1 MLKCTTK
8 ISKIK
13 FITISMFLDM
23 LHNDSVMKE
32 MRILVVQF
40 FLSGAKPAGEVIYGL
55 YIYIYIDIYKKVLCG
70 MSHTPYLTH

>member
-1 MLKCTTK
+1 MMKCTTK

-40 FLSGAKPAGEVIYGL
+40 FLSGAKPAGEVIYG
-55 YIYIYIDIYKKVLCG
+55 IYI
-70 MSHTPYLTH
+70 